1 MTSTGEN
8 DNPGD
13 PLLDARGKACP
24 LPILMTAKALL
35 RLEVGEI
42 LEVIGDDPAIAEDMP
57 VYCYR
62 AGHRLLSLQE
72 DEETSIIRCRDA
84 RCSGVRWEMSAASSS
99 RSTCS

>member
-8 DNPGD
+8 ANPEAHV
-13 PLLDARGKACP
+13 LDARGKACP

-42 LEVIGDDPAIAEDMP
+42 LEVLGDDPAIAEDMP

-62 AGHRLLSLQE
+62 AGHRLLSLEE
-72 DEETSIIRCRDA
+72 DDETGLIRCRVQKITRD
-84 RCSGVRWEMSAASSS
+84 
-99 RSTCS
+99 